1 MDPLVYSDA
10 ESSSS
15 GDFLFFSHA
24 DDDDES
30 RSSISGGSAR
40 SASPEPEQQQQQKK
54 RRRRCRGGAR
64 GDALHVQVQVKR
76 TRRVK
81 ANDRERNRMHNLNDA
96 LETLRGVLPALPDET
111 RLTKIETLRFAH
123 NYIWALAET
132 LRLAE
137 RQQRRDPAEPGLPL
151 QGLPLQGLQLPGL
164 QLQAPA
170 SPASCDSGSLSSWS
184 SGSSPDHCTSAPGS
198 PAGEQGLRLA
208 QGALFGGLR
217 GFAGSGLY

>member
-1 MDPLVYSDA
+1 MDPLLYSDA

-15 GDFLFFSHA
+15 SSDFLFFSHA

-30 RSSISGGSAR
+30 RSSSSGGSAR
-40 SASPEPEQQQQQKK
+40 SASPEPEQQKK

-64 GDALHVQVQVKR
+64 GDAPHVQVQVKR

-81 ANDRERNRMHNLNDA
+81 ANDRERNRMHNLNEA

-151 QGLPLQGLQLPGL
+151 QGLPLTGL
-164 QLQAPA
+164 QLQGPA

-184 SGSSPDHCTSAPGS
+184 NGSSPDHCTSAPGS
-198 PAGEQGLRLA
+198 PAEEQGLRLA

-217 GFAGSGLY
+217 GFAASGLF